1 MYPPLFRNSAGLPVD
16 PISSQAGEKKL
27 AYTRHE
33 PIGVVGQ
40 ILPWNYPCKQSP
52 TPRPLQFSIPELNR
66 TTIKSSCWHGNSVLR
81 SPPGTRSL

>member
-1 MYPPLFRNSAGLPVD
+1 MYPPPSGIRRGYLFIH
-16 PISSQAGEKKL
+16 ISFQAGEKKL

-52 TPRPLQFSIPELNR
+52 TPRPPEFSITQLNR
-66 TTIKSSCWHGNSVLR
+66 TPIKSSCWHGNSVLR